1 MSALLILAPFWLW
14 GIAIHDTAADG
25 KYISLIYLSFSFPL
39 GVFVF
44 IRWIRR
50 RYFHGIRDKPDIYF
64 AYISAF
70 LALLLAASAHEM
82 LSSGDAYLE
91 TVWVLSLIGV
101 IYGLFFH
108 AYIVSCVYIARAYRE
123 RHEVRFEA
131 KVRRLLAS
139 KMPLD
144 IASIILDDYLI
155 GVSNPDDR
163 RKRRS
168 RLFNES
174 LSRLDLAEIEDQAD
188 ERQRRLSQRSSSRY
202 SRNDRSPSEGRF
214 AVQIVSPQAPPMVR
228 VPSWEDH
235 CEIRHNEEMEI
246 FELGNPHE
254 DSEENITESI
264 DIETLS
270 PVELRMLES
279 AQM

>member
-14 GIAIHDTAADG
+14 GVAIHDTAADG
-25 KYISLIYLSFSFPL
+25 KYVSLIYLSFSFPL

-123 RHEVRFEA
+123 RHEVIFEA
-131 KVRRLLAS
+131 KVRQLLAS
-139 KMPLD
+139 KLPLD

-155 GVSNPDDR
+155 GVNNPDDR

-174 LSRLDLAEIEDQAD
+174 LSRLDLAEIEEQAD
-188 ERQRRLSQRSSSRY
+188 ERQRRISERSSRNSRA
-202 SRNDRSPSEGRF
+202 SPSESRF
-214 AVQIVSPQAPPMVR
+214 AVQISSPQACSTAR
-228 VPSWEDH
+228 VGSWENH
-235 CEIRHNEEMEI
+235 CESRHNEELEI
-246 FELGNPHE
+246 FELNQPRE
-254 DSEENITESI
+254 DSEDNITESI
-264 DIETLS
+264 GIETLS
-270 PVELRMLES
+270 PVELRMLEKT
-279 AQM
+279 QM